1 MSSPFQ
7 IARSL
12 SFRYFIFI
20 TTSNPPLG
28 GFFMRSNSKHT
39 AKLEKYIH
47 LYIHKGINYKIL
59 CKECKE
65 YGLLL
70 ERLNFNNKVLRY
82 QEHGLAGIQ
91 FNTTSNRYSKEFIQS
106 V

>member
-1 MSSPFQ
+1 
-7 IARSL
+7 
-12 SFRYFIFI
+12 
-20 TTSNPPLG
+20 
-28 GFFMRSNSKHT
+28 MRLNSKDT
-39 AKLEKYIH
+39 AKELEKYIH
-47 LYIHKGINYKIL
+47 LYIHERINYKTL
-59 CKECKE
+59 CKE